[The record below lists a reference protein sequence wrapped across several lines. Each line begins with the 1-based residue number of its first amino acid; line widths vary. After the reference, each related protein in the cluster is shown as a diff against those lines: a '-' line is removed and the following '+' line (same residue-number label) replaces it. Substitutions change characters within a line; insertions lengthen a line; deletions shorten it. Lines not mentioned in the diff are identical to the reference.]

1 MTGTPFG
8 NDSGCELARGRVSGK
23 DAGVNVKQFHGGFLE
38 GLLRIAAMDKV
49 CGRIQ
54 YLISPQNCVRLSYW

>member
-1 MTGTPFG
+1 MAGTPFG
-8 NDSGCELARGRVSGK
+8 NNLGSKLARSGVGGK

-38 GLLRIAAMDKV
+38 RLLRIAAMDKV

-54 YLISPQNCVRLSYW
+54 YLISRQNCVRLSYW